1 MRIVIMGSGGV
12 GAYVGARLQAAGE
25 DLAFI
30 ARGAHLQALQTEGL
44 RLEHPQHPLHLPQV
58 QASDDPAEL
67 ARVARPTWSSSPSSS
82 ATPRRQRARSARCS
96 GCRRA
101 S

>member
-25 DLAFI
+25 DVAFI

-44 RLEHPQHPLHLPQV
+44 HLG
-58 QASDDPAEL
+58 APA
-67 ARVARPTWSSSPSSS
+67 APAAP
-82 ATPRRQRARSARCS
+82 ATRAGERRFH
-96 GCRRA
+96 
-101 S
+101 